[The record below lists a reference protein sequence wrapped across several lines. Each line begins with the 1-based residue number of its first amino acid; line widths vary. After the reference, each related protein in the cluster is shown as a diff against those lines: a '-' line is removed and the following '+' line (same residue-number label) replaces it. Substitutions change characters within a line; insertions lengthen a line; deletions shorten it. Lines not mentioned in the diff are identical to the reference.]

1 MAKFAPTAGTTG
13 AGKTGNGLGPLTRI
27 VTIAKTNMTQ
37 AELDSTLTALASGVT
52 VSSVF
57 YAGGTIAGVSGDQ
70 AGNTFVSGTSDLVH
84 VAIQGGDA
92 PEGTAGSYTAGVTV
106 AVVAVFQAGH

>member
-1 MAKFAPTAGTTG
+1 MAVIAPTSGTTG
-13 AGKTGNGLGPLTRI
+13 SNSTGNGLGPLTRI
-27 VTIAKTNMTQ
+27 CTIAKTNITQ
-37 AELDSTLTALASGVT
+37 AELDSTLAALTTGVT
-52 VSSVF
+52 VSNVF
-57 YAGGTIAGVSGDQ
+57 YPGGTISGISGDQ
-70 AGNTFVSGTSDLVH
+70 SGNTFVAGTSDLVH